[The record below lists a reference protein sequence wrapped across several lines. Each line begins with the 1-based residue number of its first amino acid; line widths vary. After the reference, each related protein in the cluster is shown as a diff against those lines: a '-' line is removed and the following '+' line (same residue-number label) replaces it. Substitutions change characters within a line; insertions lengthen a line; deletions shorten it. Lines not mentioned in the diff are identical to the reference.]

1 MGTGAYVIRG
11 GVEGRERLR
20 LLSAVMGPST
30 RALLA
35 EVGIAAGSACL
46 DLGCG
51 GGDVT
56 LELARALGPG
66 GRVLG
71 VDLDEIMVDMARRE
85 AEEHRLSNVS

>member
-20 LLSAVMGPST
+20 LLSAVMCPST